1 MRRIKHTNRFLIM
14 PLVLSVGV
22 ISWAVLLASLLAVAL
37 IVLAPAIHD
46 MHQAQV
52 TRNNLRA
59 TLALINE
66 KIALQNRFIK
76 LADTDQRL
84 MQRLADRQL
93 NIVNPNEQVL
103 PLANDTRPR
112 DVQSL
117 IDEALKPI
125 EPKPVPPIPWIINIT
140 RFNVIRG
147 PLIILALFGF
157 VVAFLLDI
165 RRA

>member
-1 MRRIKHTNRFLIM
+1 MRRIQQTNRFLIL
-14 PLVLSVGV
+14 PLIFSVGV
-22 ISWAVLLASLLAVAL
+22 VSWAVLLASLLAVAL
-37 IVLAPAIHD
+37 IILSPAIHD
-46 MHQAQV
+46 MHQAEV

-93 NIVNPNEQVL
+93 NIVNPSEQVL

-117 IDEALKPI
+117 IDEALEPI
-125 EPKPVPPIPWIINIT
+125 DPKPVPPVPWIIHIA
-140 RFNVIRG
+140 RFNVIRA
-147 PLIILALFGF
+147 PLMILALFGF

-165 RRA
+165 RRT

>member
-1 MRRIKHTNRFLIM
+1 MSYDPH
-14 PLVLSVGV
+14 VLTHKTV
-22 ISWAVLLASLLAVAL
+22 
-37 IVLAPAIHD
+37 
-46 MHQAQV
+46 
-52 TRNNLRA
+52 
-59 TLALINE
+59 
-66 KIALQNRFIK
+66 
-76 LADTDQRL
+76 L

-125 EPKPVPPIPWIINIT
+125 EPKPVPPIPWIINIA

>member
-1 MRRIKHTNRFLIM
+1 MRRIKPANSFLFVSLI
-14 PLVLSVGV
+14 LSVGV
-22 ISWAVLLASLLAVAL
+22 VSWAVLFGALLTMAL
-37 IVLAPAIHD
+37 IVLAPAVHD
-46 MHQAQV
+46 MRQAEV

-76 LADTDQRL
+76 LADTDPRL

-93 NIVNPNEQVL
+93 NIVNPNEEVL
-103 PLANDTRPR
+103 PLTNDNRPR

-125 EPKPVPPIPWIINIT
+125 DPQPIPPVPWIISIV
-140 RFNVIRG
+140 RFNVVRA
-147 PLIILALFGF
+147 PLILLALFGF